1 MTVNLSSQIARY
13 GVSESFNVFI
23 DSLRDTPGLSDKK
36 FRFDDVNKVAQYLV
50 CRNYGKACLELSY
63 LAWAV
68 VNYPTKTLANAPLLE
83 FFWMDENITP
93 ARFRQAFEHPYQT
106 ENINVALNKAGL
118 ALTFSSQTFIVSPTR
133 VGLLAVLLEII
144 VTLAPEQ
151 LRSIE
156 QRLKGSDNEQVIKA
170 LSSDLQKQIYQ
181 FLGEHL
187 IPAQQQR
194 RFRYVSQWLDKK
206 NANENLVSTDVLS
219 DETVLSFWQYA
230 VLDDTSPGYKLYVS
244 AFYGVMDTDQAI
256 KQAKQSLALDN
267 AGTIG
272 FNTDVGEYSPDVIHE
287 ILFSHS
293 SENQDY
299 SWLCQAPKFLTK
311 AQWHF
316 IEPLNQH
323 NPYSKTLALSFA
335 RLAIF
340 GQWQAALVQA
350 KRKSPLIVRQKLI
363 DLPQQNYSQY
373 QQGLVTLQKVMT
385 EVIMAISYIFYSH
398 QDSRYL
404 GFSLALLPESDGK
417 KIRNWFEEKINTLSQ
432 ALPTNDNDT
441 DISADRENI
450 NTVLFAQSQKLLMQS
465 LALKK
470 IMQAS
475 KAAFNANNKAGFQQL
490 PSSHLLDTYQDGYD
504 GLAHCQHIVQLSSEK
519 LSHYWLTPNDCETN
533 YCSDVSIFKD
543 IFALLYGD
551 IND

>member
-1 MTVNLSSQIARY
+1 
-13 GVSESFNVFI
+13 
-23 DSLRDTPGLSDKK
+23 
-36 FRFDDVNKVAQYLV
+36 
-50 CRNYGKACLELSY
+50 
-63 LAWAV
+63 
-68 VNYPTKTLANAPLLE
+68 
-83 FFWMDENITP
+83 
-93 ARFRQAFEHPYQT
+93 
-106 ENINVALNKAGL
+106 
-118 ALTFSSQTFIVSPTR
+118 
-133 VGLLAVLLEII
+133 
-144 VTLAPEQ
+144 
-151 LRSIE
+151 
-156 QRLKGSDNEQVIKA
+156 
-170 LSSDLQKQIYQ
+170 
-181 FLGEHL
+181 
-187 IPAQQQR
+187 
-194 RFRYVSQWLDKK
+194 
-206 NANENLVSTDVLS
+206 
-219 DETVLSFWQYA
+219 
-230 VLDDTSPGYKLYVS
+230 
-244 AFYGVMDTDQAI
+244 
-256 KQAKQSLALDN
+256 
-267 AGTIG
+267 
-272 FNTDVGEYSPDVIHE
+272 VIHE

-543 IFALLYGD
+543 IFALLYGEV
-551 IND
+551 ND

>member
-83 FFWMDENITP
+83 FFWVDENITP

-106 ENINVALNKAGL
+106 DNSNIALNKAGL
-118 ALTFSSQTFIVSPTR
+118 ALTFSSQSFIISPTR

-151 LRSIE
+151 LTSIE

-206 NANENLVSTDVLS
+206 NGNENLVSTDVLS

-230 VLDDTSPGYKLYVS
+230 VLDDTSPGYKLYAS

-272 FNTDVGEYSPDVIHE
+272 FNTDAGEYSPDVIHE

-323 NPYSKTLALSFA
+323 YPYSKTLALSFA

-350 KRKSPLIVRQKLI
+350 KRKSPLIVRQKLV

-373 QQGLVTLQKVMT
+373 QQGLVALQNIIT
-385 EVIMAISYIFYSH
+385 QVIMAISYIFYSH

-404 GFSLALLPESDGK
+404 GFSLALLPESDRK
-417 KIRNWFEEKINTLSQ
+417 KIRNWFEEKMNTLSQ
-432 ALPTNDNDT
+432 ASPTNDNDT

-450 NTVLFAQSQKLLMQS
+450 NTVLFTQSQKLLMQS

-490 PSSHLLDTYQDGYD
+490 PSPDLLDTYQDGYD

-543 IFALLYGD
+543 IFALLYGEV
-551 IND
+551 ND